1 MKKIT
6 LVLISLILITI
17 MLGTVV
23 NAVTEEELKDYFF
36 RKHIV
41 AGDEVY
47 LVEDQKVKVERYL
60 ATHDVTE
67 EQADKVIAQVEKAKA
82 LLEKNGVS
90 DYTKLSRENKKTL
103 LSIGQEAASVLGL
116 TMTYNSAEKTV
127 EIYEGTTQLDSV
139 PNHRNILVQTG
150 SDNTALVVIV
160 AIALVAIIA
169 VAGTVILKK
178 VRA

>member
-6 LVLISLILITI
+6 LVLMSVILTTI

-23 NAVTEEELKDYFF
+23 NAATEEELKDYLFK
-36 RKHIV
+36 KHII
-41 AGDEVY
+41 AGNEVY
-47 LVEDQKVKVERYL
+47 LVENQKVEVERYL

-67 EQADKVIAQVEKAKA
+67 EQADKVIEQAEKAKA

-90 DYTKLSRENKKTL
+90 DYTKLSKENKKTL

-116 TMTYNSAEKTV
+116 TMTYNSSEKTI
-127 EIYEGTTQLDSV
+127 EIYEGTTQLDSI

-150 SDNTALVVIV
+150 SDNTGLFVIV

-169 VAGTVILKK
+169 IAGTIIVKK